1 MDGFSSGAKSHGFV
15 VLALFDAEFCAG
27 TQMQA
32 VKEFQELTV
41 FFVDADN
48 FRGIFRAQFR
58 EQHDALFAKLSNA
71 TANRN
76 AVGATASVAEAF
88 QKKGLDF
95 GRDGMLEAFGFV
107 VGFGPGEA
115 DNVGEEHFG

>member
-1 MDGFSSGAKSHGFV
+1 MDGFSSGVKSHGFV

-32 VKEFQELTV
+32 VEEFQELAV
-41 FFVDADN
+41 LFVNAND

-58 EQHDALFAKLSNA
+58 KQHDALFAKLSNA
-71 TANRN
+71 AANRN
-76 AVGATASVAEAF
+76 AVGATASVTEAF

-95 GRDGMLEAFGFV
+95 GRDGV
-107 VGFGPGEA
+107 
-115 DNVGEEHFG
+115 